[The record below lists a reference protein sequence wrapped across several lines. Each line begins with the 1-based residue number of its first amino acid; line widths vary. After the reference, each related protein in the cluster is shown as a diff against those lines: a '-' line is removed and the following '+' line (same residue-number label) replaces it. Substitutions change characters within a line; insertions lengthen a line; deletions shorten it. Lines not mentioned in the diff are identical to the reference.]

1 MEERSLELEPRQEG
15 TREKAAPVIV
25 RFCLNEIE
33 EHFDENLRYIREQFS
48 MADELFESGKEEES
62 RNIWRAQ
69 IVFLE
74 SAFDF
79 YLHELTKFGLSE
91 MFAETG
97 KKRRSITIFL

>member
-48 MADELFESGKEEES
+48 MADELLRVEKRKSREISG
-62 RNIWRAQ
+62 
-69 IVFLE
+69 
-74 SAFDF
+74 
-79 YLHELTKFGLSE
+79 ELRLCFWKVRL
-91 MFAETG
+91 
-97 KKRRSITIFL
+97 IFICMN